1 MAVPLTDQLEH
12 DQDVDLIE
20 AIQVGDDS
28 ALSDLI
34 DRNERWVRGVVFAAI
49 GDAGALDDVMQKV
62 WLSVWQRSKQLD
74 DTRRWR
80 HWLYRTAR
88 NAAIDFGRK
97 KTRRRKLWKALSQEM
112 AGHDAGAQ
120 PGPGP
125 DRMAAI
131 KEEHRRVLEGIHSMP
146 ALYREP
152 FVLRHLEGWSYR
164 QIAEA
169 LDLPVD
175 TVGTRLVRARRLLQ
189 ELMGAEDGE
198 SS

>member
-20 AIQVGDDS
+20 AIQQGDDQ
-28 ALSDLI
+28 ALTELI
-34 DRNERWVRGVVFAAI
+34 QRNDRWVRGVVFAAI
-49 GDAGALDDVMQKV
+49 GDANALDDVMQKV
-62 WLSVWQRSKQLD
+62 WLSVWQRSRTLD
-74 DTRRWR
+74 DVRRWR

-97 KTRRRKLWKALSQEM
+97 KQRRRKLWKALSQEM
-112 AGHDAGAQ
+112 AGKDAGAQ
-120 PGPGP
+120 PGPHP

-131 KEEHRRVLEGIHSMP
+131 KEEHRQVLDAIHTMP

-164 QIAEA
+164 RISEA
-169 LDLPVD
+169 LELPVD

-189 ELMGAEDGE
+189 ELMGYHDEQD
-198 SS
+198 